1 MTSGSA
7 VSPSFDHSY
16 DSSYEPGFNSG
27 GSYDDVPF
35 EHSDGPE
42 TRGYEEFGRKSPQ
55 DIDAEQA
62 VLGGMLQSQ
71 DAITDVVEVLRAED
85 FYDPRHQTVFNAIL
99 DLYSE
104 AADAQLQ
111 IDPVLVSNRLHRDGD
126 LERVGGAP
134 YIHTLMTKVPTAA
147 NAGYYAR
154 IVAEKAVLRGLVSVG
169 TEIVKLG
176 YNGIDG
182 QDVDKVVD
190 YAQSQVFG
198 VGRRNASTDYVVL
211 ADTFEDVNDL
221 LNEYEAHGGIASGV
235 PTGFFEL
242 DKTINGLHPGQMII
256 IAARPGV
263 GKSTLAMDFMRSV
276 SVKNDTPSALFS
288 LEMSKT
294 EIVLRLLSAE
304 AEVNLGQMRS
314 GKMDEAEWTRL
325 AQTMGKLE
333 KAPIFIDDSPNLT
346 MMEIRTKARQMK
358 QKHGLGLIV
367 VDYLQL
373 MTSGRKVE
381 SRQQEVSEFSRQ
393 LKLLAK
399 EVDVPLIAISQLN
412 RGPESRTDKRPQLA
426 DLRESGSLEQ
436 DADMVMLLYRP
447 NSQPD
452 ALDNPREGE
461 ADIILAKHRGGPV
474 GTFAIAEQLHY
485 SRFANL
491 ATEHFA

>member
-1 MTSGSA
+1 M
-7 VSPSFDHSY
+7 
-16 DSSYEPGFNSG
+16 
-27 GSYDDVPF
+27 
-35 EHSDGPE
+35 
-42 TRGYEEFGRKSPQ
+42 
-55 DIDAEQA
+55 
-62 VLGGMLQSQ
+62 
-71 DAITDVVEVLRAED
+71 
-85 FYDPRHQTVFNAIL
+85 
-99 DLYSE
+99 
-104 AADAQLQ
+104 
-111 IDPVLVSNRLHRDGD
+111 
-126 LERVGGAP
+126 
-134 YIHTLMTKVPTAA
+134 
-147 NAGYYAR
+147 
-154 IVAEKAVLRGLVSVG
+154 G
-169 TEIVKLG
+169 TEIAKLG

-198 VGRRNASTDYVVL
+198 VGRRDASTDYVEL
-211 ADTFEDVNDL
+211 ADTFEEVNDL
-221 LNEYEAHGGIASGV
+221 LNEYEMHGGAASGV
-235 PTGFFEL
+235 PTGFLDL
-242 DKTINGLHPGQMII
+242 DKTINGLHPGQMVI

-263 GKSTLAMDFMRSV
+263 GKSTLAMDFMRSA
-276 SVKNDTPSALFS
+276 SVENDTPSALFS
-288 LEMSKT
+288 LEMSKM

-304 AEVNLGQMRS
+304 AEVKLTNMRS
-314 GKMDEAEWTRL
+314 GKMDESEWTRL

-346 MMEIRTKARQMK
+346 MMEIRTKARQIK

-399 EVDVPLIAISQLN
+399 EVEVPLIAISQLN
-412 RGPESRTDKRPQLA
+412 RGPESRTDKKPQLA

-447 NSQPD
+447 DSQPG
-452 ALDNPREGE
+452 ALDNAREGE

-474 GTFAIAEQLHY
+474 GTIPIAEQLKY

-491 ATEHFA
+491 ATDNFS

>member
-1 MTSGSA
+1 MASRSA
-7 VSPSFDHSY
+7 VSASSFDNSY
-16 DSSYEPGFNSG
+16 DSYESGFGSG
-27 GSYDDVPF
+27 GDYEDASF
-35 EHSDGPE
+35 GPSGGPDP
-42 TRGYEEFGRKSPQ
+42 RDYEEFGRKSPQ
-55 DIDAEQA
+55 DIEAEQA

-71 DAITDVVEVLRAED
+71 DAITDVVEILRADD
-85 FYDPRHQTVFNAIL
+85 FYDPRHQTIFNAIL

-104 AADAQLQ
+104 SADAQLQ
-111 IDPVLVSNRLHRDGD
+111 IDPVLVSNRLNRDGD

-134 YIHTLMTKVPTAA
+134 YIHTLMTKGPTAA
-147 NAGYYAR
+147 NASYYAR

-169 TEIVKLG
+169 TEIAKLG
-176 YNGIDG
+176 YNGING

-198 VGRRNASTDYVVL
+198 VGRRDASTDYAEL
-211 ADTFEDVNDL
+211 ADMFEEVNDL
-221 LNEYEAHGGIASGV
+221 LNEYEMHGGAASGV
-235 PTGFFEL
+235 PTGFLDL
-242 DKTINGLHPGQMII
+242 DKTINGLHPGQMVI

-263 GKSTLAMDFMRSV
+263 GKSTLAMDFMRSA
-276 SVKNDTPSALFS
+276 SVENDTPSALFS
-288 LEMSKT
+288 LEMSKM

-304 AEVNLGQMRS
+304 AEVKLTNMRS
-314 GKMDEAEWTRL
+314 GKMDESEWTRL

-346 MMEIRTKARQMK
+346 MMEIRTKARQIK

-399 EVDVPLIAISQLN
+399 EVEVPLIAISQLN
-412 RGPESRTDKRPQLA
+412 RGPESRTDKKPQLA

-447 NSQPD
+447 DSQPG
-452 ALDNPREGE
+452 ALDNAREGE

-474 GTFAIAEQLHY
+474 GTIPIAEQLKY

-491 ATEHFA
+491 ATDNFS